1 MRHVGGQVDMRENE
15 YQGHLIKRI
24 EKTFVGSIV
33 LKNDPNYKQGI
44 PDLTIFY
51 KDKWA
56 TLEVKKSKNASHQP
70 NQDYYVELMNQM
82 SYSAFIYPDNEEEIL
97 DEMARTL
104 SIVGETRILKSK
116 SKSLG

>member
-1 MRHVGGQVDMRENE
+1 MRNVGVTGDMKENE

-24 EKTFVGSIV
+24 ERTFKGSIV

-56 TLEVKKSKNASHQP
+56 TLEVKKNRTASHQP
-70 NQDYYVELMNQM
+70 NQDHYVELMNQM
-82 SYSAFIYPDNEEEIL
+82 SYSAFIYPENEEEIL

-104 SIVGETRILKSK
+104 SITGETCIFIPK
-116 SKSLG
+116 